1 MSKDFITYFCENG
14 NVILISAKLYFSLS
28 DDKFEQYVREECYCN
43 SKLFS
48 DKSSGLD
55 LDDFDDPDFDNFFDE
70 RF

>member
-28 DDKFEQYVREECYCN
+28 DDKFKQYVREECYCN
-43 SKLFS
+43 SKSFS

>member
-43 SKLFS
+43 SKSFS

-70 RF
+70 HF

>member
-43 SKLFS
+43 SKSFS
-48 DKSSGLD
+48 DKGSGLD

>member
-1 MSKDFITYFCENG
+1 MSNDFITYFCENG

-43 SKLFS
+43 SKSFS
-48 DKSSGLD
+48 DKGSGLD
-55 LDDFDDPDFDNFFDE
+55 LDDFDEPDFDNFFDE